1 MGAQKDLTSA
11 NAATVIYPGSAGN
24 KWWDMEQLCNQIL
37 QKAIPIFKALHP
49 NFQVVFVFDCSS
61 AHGAFSPSALK
72 VQNMNLSPGA
82 IIPSDDPA
90 IPVHLRRQHQNFC
103 YDSLHPNP
111 NLAGKP
117 KGVQAILEEHGLWQH
132 YSQKAHEAGKPKMRL
147 QCPDCATSNRKKD
160 VIARSARLIRQAEG
174 IGYFLPQD
182 QCLQEEMAA
191 DQTPNLSD
199 VVSETTT
206 NNSCCWSK
214 ILSLQSDF
222 TNERPLLQEIIED
235 AWHICLFLPKFH
247 CKLNP
252 IELFW

>member
-1 MGAQKDLTSA
+1 
-11 NAATVIYPGSAGN
+11 
-24 KWWDMEQLCNQIL
+24 
-37 QKAIPIFKALHP
+37 
-49 NFQVVFVFDCSS
+49 
-61 AHGAFSPSALK
+61 
-72 VQNMNLSPGA
+72 
-82 IIPSDDPA
+82 
-90 IPVHLRRQHQNFC
+90 
-103 YDSLHPNP
+103 
-111 NLAGKP
+111 
-117 KGVQAILEEHGLWQH
+117 
-132 YSQKAHEAGKPKMRL
+132 MRL

-182 QCLQEEMAA
+182 QCVQEEMAA
-191 DQTPNLSD
+191 TQTPNLSN

-252 IELFW
+252 IELFWSYIKQSYRKQSHQYKTFKDHRELFKRVRQTCPTQTIRQYFCRIDRQISAYQQGYNGPQSVYLMKKYKSHRCIPRNAAMSINVLTS